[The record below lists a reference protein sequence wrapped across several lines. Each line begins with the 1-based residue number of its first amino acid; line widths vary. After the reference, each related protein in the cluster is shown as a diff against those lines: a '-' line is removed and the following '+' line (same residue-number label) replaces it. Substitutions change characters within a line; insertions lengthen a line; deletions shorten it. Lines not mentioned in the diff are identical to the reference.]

1 MTDPAT
7 RALFAPAVAQ
17 AGLTLLVWIALYV
30 ARLGELRRRRIDPQ
44 ALATSRLAAGALED
58 VAAADNF
65 RNLFEVPVL
74 FFAALPALALLG
86 AAGPAAVALAWA
98 FVALRALH
106 SLIHLT
112 YNRVV
117 HRFVVYVLGTLC
129 AFALWGLV
137 ALALVEAA

>member
-1 MTDPAT
+1 MIDPGT
-7 RALFAPAVAQ
+7 RALLAPAVAQ
-17 AGLTLLVWIALYV
+17 AGLTLLVWVALYV
-30 ARLGELRRRRIDPQ
+30 ARLREMRRRRIDPQ
-44 ALATSRLAAGALED
+44 SLATSRQAAGALDD

-86 AAGPAAVALAWA
+86 AAGPAAVTLAWA

-117 HRFVVYVLGTLC
+117 HRFVVYVLGTLS